1 MNIETNHQHH
11 KIKEETTQ
19 QPSSETEA
27 SQTCRVYYKKLLSNQ
42 AIVIEGR
49 DGAQFEIDPK
59 EFKKNKD
66 KMVIVD
72 SAIAKI
78 VKTDDRECS
87 KQIRALEDEKGNVLK
102 LTMMHESKRKETT
115 KELNERVV
123 VINKKIERLKRAK
136 IKSHDVALIYELTNV
151 LCDYSECPNCDDDLP
166 CCNSACPYSKTL
178 LSVVERIDEDE
189 DEDEDESEE
198 STEDPDI
205 DEEFYS
211 SEYSSMDEE
220 MEGLSQESDDDD
232 SFDEDF

>member
-1 MNIETNHQHH
+1 MH
-11 KIKEETTQ
+11 Q
-19 QPSSETEA
+19 QPPPEVDA
-27 SQTCRVYYKKLLSNQ
+27 AHMCCVFYKKLLSNQ
-42 AIVIEGR
+42 AVVIEGR

-66 KMVIVD
+66 KMVIV
-72 SAIAKI
+72 SSGIAKI

-87 KQIRALEDEKGNVLK
+87 KQIRALEDEKGNILK
-102 LTMMHESKRKETT
+102 LTMTHESKRKETT

-123 VINKKIERLKRAK
+123 VIDKKIERLKRAK
-136 IKSHDVALIYELTNV
+136 IKAHGVALIYELTNI
-151 LCDYSECPNCDDDLP
+151 LRDYSECPNCDDDLP

-178 LSVVERIDEDE
+178 LSVVERIDEED

-198 STEDPDI
+198 SSEDPDA
-205 DEEFYS
+205 DEEFSS